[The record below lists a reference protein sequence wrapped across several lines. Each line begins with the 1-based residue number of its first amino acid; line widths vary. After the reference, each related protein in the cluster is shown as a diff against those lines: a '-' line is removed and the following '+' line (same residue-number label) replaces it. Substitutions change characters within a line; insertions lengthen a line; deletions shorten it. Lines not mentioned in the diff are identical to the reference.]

1 MKTRPQTTR
10 HDKPRP
16 GSVLVVVL
24 VVVSLL
30 TLGAYT
36 FSEMMMVEAE
46 ATSMYARQVQT
57 RALADSGVELVA
69 ALLGDSLDPL
79 EIDFY
84 HDALQFQGVTV
95 IDNENPGLRGRFSV
109 VAPIEADPEF
119 RQIRFGL
126 IDESARINLNVILS
140 LQLDTADFEP
150 DVAAEDGAAE
160 DGGGNDNRPLELA
173 QREILMGLPQMTE
186 EIADCILDW
195 IDDDEN
201 VREYGAEFEEYD
213 ALGLGYS
220 PRNGPIKSLDEL
232 LMVNGVDSW
241 LLYGEDANRNGLL
254 DPNEDDGEDRPPF
267 DDADGVLT
275 LGWSALLTTASRE
288 VNLRADGEEKIH
300 LNQGQLTDLFDAL
313 EEEFDEGT
321 AAFIVAYRM
330 YGSTEDPETGDW
342 PVAEPGDPVTRG
354 DLNLARGYRREVG
367 SIYDLIGITVTATEE
382 GENGEQTLMLESP
395 WGADDMVSFLP
406 ELIDSVSISDD
417 PLIEGRISV
426 NQARREVLMGVP
438 GLTEEI
444 VDEILAARAI
454 DSKTGE
460 PSSPDIQEQR
470 ATAGWLVIE
479 GIIDLETMR
488 KLAPFVTARGA
499 VFRMQIVGHYDVGG
513 PFTRLEAVV
522 DASGELPK
530 VTFVRDLTELGKGYS
545 YQLLI
550 PPE

>member
-1 MKTRPQTTR
+1 MKTRRQTTR
-10 HDKPRP
+10 HDKSRP

-79 EIDFY
+79 EIDLY

-95 IDNENPGLRGRFSV
+95 IDSDNPALRGRFSV
-109 VAPIEADPEF
+109 VAPMEADPEF

-126 IDESARINLNVILS
+126 IDESARINLNAILS
-140 LQLDTADFEP
+140 LQLDTTDFGPVPPIADDP
-150 DVAAEDGAAE
+150 
-160 DGGGNDNRPLELA
+160 RPLELA

-220 PRNGPIKSLDEL
+220 PRNGPIKSVDEL

-275 LGWSALLTTASRE
+275 LGWSALLTTTSRE

-300 LNQGQLTDLFDAL
+300 LMQGLPDELYDAL
-313 EEEFDEGT
+313 EEEFDEAT
-321 AAFIVAYRM
+321 ASFVVAYRM
-330 YGSTEDPETGDW
+330 YGSTEDPATGDW
-342 PVAEPGDPVTRG
+342 QGTNPNPVTRG
-354 DLNLARGYRREVG
+354 NLDLSKGFRPEVEIK
-367 SIYDLIGITVTATEE
+367 SIYDLIGITVTANEE
-382 GENGEQTLMLESP
+382 GPNKNQTFIFDSP
-395 WGADDMVSFLP
+395 WDPGDMVSFLP
-406 ELIDSVSISDD
+406 VLIDSVSITDD
-417 PLIEGRISV
+417 PMIEGRINV
-426 NQARREVLMGVP
+426 NQARREVLLGVP

-444 VDEILAARAI
+444 VDEILAARAV
-454 DSKTGE
+454 DSNTGE
-460 PSSPDIQEQR
+460 PSPDIQEQR

-488 KLAPFVTARGA
+488 ELAPFVTSRGA

>member
-1 MKTRPQTTR
+1 MKTRRQTTR
-10 HDKPRP
+10 HDKSRP
-16 GSVLVVVL
+16 GSGLVVVL

-84 HDALQFQGVTV
+84 HDAVQFQGVTV

-150 DVAAEDGAAE
+150 DPDSENGATD

-321 AAFIVAYRM
+321 AAFIVAL
-330 YGSTEDPETGDW
+330 ST
-342 PVAEPGDPVTRG
+342 VRG
-354 DLNLARGYRREVG
+354 FLSNAR
-367 SIYDLIGITVTATEE
+367 TAAH
-382 GENGEQTLMLESP
+382 
-395 WGADDMVSFLP
+395 GA
-406 ELIDSVSISDD
+406 
-417 PLIEGRISV
+417 
-426 NQARREVLMGVP
+426 A
-438 GLTEEI
+438 
-444 VDEILAARAI
+444 
-454 DSKTGE
+454 
-460 PSSPDIQEQR
+460 
-470 ATAGWLVIE
+470 
-479 GIIDLETMR
+479 
-488 KLAPFVTARGA
+488 
-499 VFRMQIVGHYDVGG
+499 
-513 PFTRLEAVV
+513 
-522 DASGELPK
+522 
-530 VTFVRDLTELGKGYS
+530 
-545 YQLLI
+545 
-550 PPE
+550 

>member
-1 MKTRPQTTR
+1 MKTRRQTTR
-10 HDKPRP
+10 HDKSRP

-79 EIDFY
+79 EIDLY

-95 IDNENPGLRGRFSV
+95 IDSDNPALRGRFSV
-109 VAPIEADPEF
+109 VAPMEADPEF

-126 IDESARINLNVILS
+126 IDESARINLNAILS
-140 LQLDTADFEP
+140 LQLDTTDFGPVPPIADDP
-150 DVAAEDGAAE
+150 
-160 DGGGNDNRPLELA
+160 RPLELA

-220 PRNGPIKSLDEL
+220 PRNGPIKSVDEL

-275 LGWSALLTTASRE
+275 LGWSALLTTTSRE

-300 LNQGQLTDLFDAL
+300 LMQGLPDELYDAL
-313 EEEFDEGT
+313 EEEFDEAT
-321 AAFIVAYRM
+321 ASFVVAYRM
-330 YGSTEDPETGDW
+330 YGSTEDPATGDW
-342 PVAEPGDPVTRG
+342 QGTNPNPVTRG
-354 DLNLARGYRREVG
+354 NLDLSKGFRPEVEIK
-367 SIYDLIGITVTATEE
+367 SIYDLIGITVTANEE
-382 GENGEQTLMLESP
+382 GPNKDQTFIFDSP
-395 WGADDMVSFLP
+395 WDPGDMVSFLP
-406 ELIDSVSISDD
+406 GLIDSVSRTDD
-417 PLIEGRISV
+417 PMIGGRINI
-426 NQARREVLMGVP
+426 NQARREVLLGVP

-444 VDEILAARAI
+444 VDEILAARAV
-454 DSKTGE
+454 DSNTGE
-460 PSSPDIQEQR
+460 PSPDIQEQR

-488 KLAPFVTARGA
+488 ELAPFVTSRGA